1 MPPVVTLFEGV
12 LPIFREMLSTAPL
25 RTRST
30 THAKRLQAAIEPD
43 GEGSRTDENERHW
56 LALFEAA
63 GFAIGDEELD
73 VIETMGDMPA
83 AVHLCISAVDAPP
96 LVDALQSPVSVFNL
110 AQRPFTLR
118 RALRS
123 ARVHSAADGTRL
135 TRRIVRAGNVTRCTL
150 VPFAETTEWAEREQ
164 ARRARQRLPKA
175 GRQMFKLRGTRDWVD
190 DRQVDRAGDQH
201 G

>member
-1 MPPVVTLFEGV
+1 
-12 LPIFREMLSTAPL
+12 MLSIAPL

-30 THAKRLQAAIEPD
+30 THAKRLQAANQPD
-43 GEGSRTDENERHW
+43 GEGSHTDENERHW
-56 LALFEAA
+56 LSLFEAA

-73 VIETMGDMPA
+73 VIETMGDIPA
-83 AVHLCISAVDAPP
+83 AVQLCISAADAPP
-96 LVDALQSPVSVFNL
+96 LLAARLSPVSVFDL
-110 AQRPFTLR
+110 AQRPV
-118 RALRS
+118 ALRS
-123 ARVHSAADGTRL
+123 ALRSTTRVRSRPDGTKL
-135 TRRIVRAGNVTRCTL
+135 TRRIVCAGSVTRCTL

-190 DRQVDRAGDQH
+190 DRQADRAGDLH